1 MWPQL
6 PIRFLCRD
14 RMGNESGE
22 PTVQGELG
30 TIILTGRKFPA
41 RMDVVVNKIVLL
53 LCPEMTAARM
63 KEHFA

>member
-1 MWPQL
+1 
-6 PIRFLCRD
+6 
-14 RMGNESGE
+14 MGNQSGE
-22 PTVQGELG
+22 PTVQGEPG

>member
-1 MWPQL
+1 
-6 PIRFLCRD
+6 
-14 RMGNESGE
+14 MGNESGE

-41 RMDVVVNKIVLL
+41 RMDVAVNKIVLL